1 MEIIPAIDI
10 RGGRGVRL
18 AQGDYARETVFGDDP
33 VALAQR
39 WVAQGATRLHVVDLD
54 GAREGRPV
62 NHAIVARIARAAG
75 VPVQVGGG
83 VRTLDDALAYC
94 DAGLARVILGT
105 AAVEDRALVAEAATA
120 LGAALVVGI
129 DARDGMVMTR
139 GWLHSGDVSALELGA
154 ELARLG
160 VGRFVYTDI
169 ARDGMLQGM
178 NAAAL
183 VEFQR
188 AVGGAVIASG
198 GISAVADVE
207 AAARAGAE
215 GAIIGAALYA
225 GKLTLAD
232 AQRAALVA
240 SHAGPA

>member
-1 MEIIPAIDI
+1 
-10 RGGRGVRL
+10 
-18 AQGDYARETVFGDDP
+18 
-33 VALAQR
+33 
-39 WVAQGATRLHVVDLD
+39 
-54 GAREGRPV
+54 
-62 NHAIVARIARAAG
+62 
-75 VPVQVGGG
+75 
-83 VRTLDDALAYC
+83 
-94 DAGLARVILGT
+94 
-105 AAVEDRALVAEAATA
+105 
-120 LGAALVVGI
+120 
-129 DARDGMVMTR
+129 
-139 GWLHSGDVSALELGA
+139 
-154 ELARLG
+154 
-160 VGRFVYTDI
+160 
-169 ARDGMLQGM
+169 M
-178 NAAAL
+178 NAVAL